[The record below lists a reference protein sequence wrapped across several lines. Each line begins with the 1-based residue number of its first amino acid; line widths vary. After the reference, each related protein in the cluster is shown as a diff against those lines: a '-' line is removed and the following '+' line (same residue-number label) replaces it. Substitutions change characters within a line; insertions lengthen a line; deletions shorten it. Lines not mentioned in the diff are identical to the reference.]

1 MDCFATLA
9 MTEVVEIPLLPY
21 LLSLRENLKN
31 FCGVH
36 CAKLRTRF
44 ELQTYNF
51 AFKEILTL
59 RHCEIPLVESWRALR
74 KASHPL

>member
-1 MDCFATLA
+1 MKIFVACVAQSFAPALA
-9 MTEVVEIPLLPY
+9 QI
-21 LLSLRENLKN
+21 
-31 FCGVH
+31 
-36 CAKLRTRF
+36 
-44 ELQTYNF
+44 YNF